1 MVYRDMYVYIYMYVC
16 MYVCIGFRVYM
27 GVRVGMPYIALEINL
42 ARAAVKDLGFR
53 V

>member
-1 MVYRDMYVYIYMYVC
+1 MYIYIYIC

-27 GVRVGMPYIALEINL
+27 GVRVGMPYIALEIHL
-42 ARAAVKDLGFR
+42 ARAAVKDLRIR